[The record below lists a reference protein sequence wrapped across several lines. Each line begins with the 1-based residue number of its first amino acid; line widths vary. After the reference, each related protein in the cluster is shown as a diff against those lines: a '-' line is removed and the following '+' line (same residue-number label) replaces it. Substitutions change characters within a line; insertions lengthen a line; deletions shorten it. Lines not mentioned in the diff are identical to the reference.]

1 MIKENIT
8 SLTAKLLSCL
18 SCHIVADYILYA
30 NTIYAINSGSLKD
43 TSFGGFSIDAY
54 MSQTVA
60 FFVGKTSPQ
69 NEIGNIAFDDIV
81 VDTDGA
87 WNRGDRI
94 YRTKTPGE

>member
-69 NEIGNIAFDDIV
+69 TEIGNIAFDDIV

-87 WNRGDRI
+87 WNKGDRV
-94 YRTKTPGE
+94 YRTKTPG